1 MRRLRPTVRALA
13 GLLLAGCAASS
24 EGPPPVRYGASPCA
38 ECRMLISEARY
49 AAAAFTRAGDPV
61 LFDSI
66 ECLVR
71 YLRGQGQPLARMW
84 VHDYEADRWT
94 PAERAFYVASAEI
107 ATPMGQGVVAT
118 AGADAA
124 DRLAGAAHGRVLQFT
139 QLDAVINGAAT
150 SH

>member
-1 MRRLRPTVRALA
+1 MRALRPMARALA

-24 EGPPPVRYGASPCA
+24 DSPPPVRYGASPCA

-71 YLRGQGQPLARMW
+71 YLREQGPPLARMW
-84 VHDYEADRWT
+84 VHDYETDRWVT
-94 PAERAFYVASAEI
+94 AERAFYVASAEI

-118 AGADAA
+118 AGADEAG
-124 DRLAGAAHGRVLQFT
+124 RLAGAMHGRVLRFA
-139 QLDAVINGAAT
+139 QLDGVINGAAT